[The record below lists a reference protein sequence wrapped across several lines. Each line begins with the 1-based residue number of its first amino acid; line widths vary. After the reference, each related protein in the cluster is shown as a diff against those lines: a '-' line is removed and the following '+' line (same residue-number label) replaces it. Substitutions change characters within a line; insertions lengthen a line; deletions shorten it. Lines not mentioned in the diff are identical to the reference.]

1 MCSQIHIFAEW
12 RNAISRARLKAPTG
26 SQLDE
31 VELRK
36 TVARGAAMPGGAAFV
51 GVWGAAPTWRDGR
64 AAICPRVRGTALVT
78 PRMQI
83 SRPKP
88 GIGKGGVQLQPPDRG
103 GGGVA
108 VITKPGTRQK
118 TARKSKTER
127 EPSWRVLL
135 HNDDVHTFD
144 YVTGAIVKVRYDALF
159 HNF

>member
-1 MCSQIHIFAEW
+1 
-12 RNAISRARLKAPTG
+12 
-26 SQLDE
+26 
-31 VELRK
+31 
-36 TVARGAAMPGGAAFV
+36 
-51 GVWGAAPTWRDGR
+51 
-64 AAICPRVRGTALVT
+64 
-78 PRMQI
+78 MQI

-118 TARKSKTER
+118 TKRKSKTEY

-144 YVTGAIVKVRYDALF
+144 YVTGAIVKVRRAPLLTVSIHYVKCVSRRIDERGC
-159 HNF
+159 